1 MADLEITG
9 TEQFVRVAK
18 ALNAQGSAGKGLKR
32 ELMTA
37 VKKAAKPMEDEV
49 RDHVAQYLPSGYA
62 PVIAKGL
69 VVRPS
74 QSTRGR
80 SIGLKLIG
88 HAKGRSKR
96 RHIRVIDRG
105 TLRHPVFGNT
115 EVWVDQR
122 VRPGF
127 WSKPLAAAREKP
139 AKEIRRAIQA
149 VARKIERAG

>member
-1 MADLEITG
+1 MADVKITG
-9 TEQFVRVAK
+9 TEEFVRVAK

-32 ELMTA
+32 EMMA
-37 VKKAAKPMEDEV
+37 AIKKAAKPMEDEV
-49 RDHVAQYLPSGYA
+49 RDHVGQYLPSGYA

-74 QSTRGR
+74 QATRGR
-80 SIGLKLIG
+80 SIGLKLVG

-96 RHIRVIDRG
+96 RHIKVIDGG
-105 TLRHPVFGNT
+105 TLRHPVWGRAP
-115 EVWVDQR
+115 WVDQS
-122 VRPGF
+122 VKPGF

-139 AKEIRRAIQA
+139 AKEIRRVIQE

>member
-9 TEQFVRVAK
+9 TEEFVRVAK

-32 ELMTA
+32 ELMAAIKT
-37 VKKAAKPMEDEV
+37 AAKPMEDEV
-49 RDHVAQYLPSGYA
+49 RDHVSQYLPSGYA

-74 QSTRGR
+74 QSTRGS
-80 SIGLKLIG
+80 SIGLKLVG

-96 RHIRVIDRG
+96 RHIKTIDAG
-105 TLRHPVFGNT
+105 TLRHPVWGGAP
-115 EVWVDQR
+115 WVNQR

-127 WSKPLAAAREKP
+127 WSQPLAAARERP
-139 AKEIRRAIQA
+139 AKEIRRAIDA
-149 VARKIERAG
+149 VARKIK